1 MSDFLL
7 IVDSD
12 LRRADGVAAT
22 LRQLDA
28 AIVTEAC
35 PIEALERVN
44 ESPDSVA
51 AAVVDWDC
59 VRGNEPWF
67 AAMCA
72 QLKPS
77 EASLIVTVGRYTD
90 TRECL
95 RAFQWGAAD
104 VCQRT
109 MPPEILRAKLA
120 ALLRTRAEQR
130 RDALVARAHELRTS
144 LEATVAALAHAL
156 TETQDPASTRA
167 LTEVAQHVRRLSWVA
182 SRVR

>member
-1 MSDFLL
+1 
-7 IVDSD
+7 
-12 LRRADGVAAT
+12 
-22 LRQLDA
+22 
-28 AIVTEAC
+28 
-35 PIEALERVN
+35 
-44 ESPDSVA
+44 
-51 AAVVDWDC
+51 
-59 VRGNEPWF
+59 
-67 AAMCA
+67 MCA
-72 QLKPS
+72 HLKPS
-77 EASLIVTVGRYTD
+77 EASLIVTVGRYAD

-109 MPPEILRAKLA
+109 IPPEILRAKLG

-144 LEATVAALAHAL
+144 LEATVAALSQAL
-156 TETQDPASTRA
+156 AETHDPASTRA